1 MENKKASLIEIRR
14 KMDSIRGTIVSSA
27 SRIEFILGYRLRRYF
42 YPKTNE
48 KATILFWKVINTSY
62 LSFDSKISIY
72 ESIPYFKKLKCYSKA
87 KTSLR
92 FIQRLR
98 NIMAHW
104 ELNEKES
111 DLENIVLYTF
121 TPKYKKITVT
131 NSLVEEYKKHEKFLL
146 KEFGYSR

>member
-1 MENKKASLIEIRR
+1 MEKKKATLVEIEREL
-14 KMDSIRGTIVSSA
+14 DSIRGTIISST

-42 YPKTNE
+42 YPKTNN
-48 KATILFWKVINTSY
+48 KSAILFWNVINTSY

-72 ESIPYFKKLKCYSKA
+72 ESIPYFKKLKCYPKV

-104 ELNEKES
+104 ELDEKDS
-111 DLENIVLYTF
+111 DLENIVMYTF
-121 TPKYKKITVT
+121 IPKYRKITV
-131 NSLVEEYKKHEKFLL
+131 NSSLIEEYKKHEKFVL
-146 KEFGYSR
+146 KELGYSR